1 MDAYQRATTHIFD
14 AIFAP
19 FRSSPP
25 VVAVS
30 AVSLLTGV
38 LMLIAFRYTSNQDA
52 IRKTKET
59 IKAYIL
65 EIKLFK
71 HDPRIVMGAQR
82 RILRYSV
89 GHLRYT
95 LVPFLVMLPLL
106 VLILVQLHLRFSY
119 SPLRPG
125 ESAVVTVKLA
135 EQVPWREAAVDL
147 SAPDGVEIETPA
159 LRVEEER
166 EISWRIKAHQFGE
179 FDLTFHLPEREVQK
193 RLIVANE
200 LVPVSP
206 RKGHANLVEL
216 LLFPGEAS
224 LPTEFPFQSIEVGYP
239 SRVLSVLGWN
249 VHWLVIFCVLSL
261 AGGYALKGLFRV
273 EL

>member
-1 MDAYQRATTHIFD
+1 MDAYQRATTHLFD
-14 AIFAP
+14 AIFVP

-25 VVAVS
+25 LVAVI

-52 IRKTKET
+52 IRRTKET
-59 IKAYIL
+59 IKAHIL

-82 RILRYSV
+82 RILRYSL

-125 ESAVVTVKLA
+125 ESAVITVKFA
-135 EQVPWREAAVDL
+135 EQVPWQGAAVDL
-147 SAPDGVEIETPA
+147 LAPEGVEIETPA

-179 FDLTFHLPEREVQK
+179 FDLTFRLPEREVQK
-193 RLIVANE
+193 RLTVATE
-200 LVPVSP
+200 LVKVSP
-206 RKGHANLVEL
+206 RKSHSTFVNSF
-216 LLFPGEAS
+216 LFPGETP
-224 LPTEFPFQSIEVGYP
+224 LPNDLPIQSIDVGYP
-239 SRVLSVLGWN
+239 PRVLTVLGWN
-249 VHWLVIFCVLSL
+249 LHWLVIFCVLSL
-261 AGGYALKGLFRV
+261 AGGYTLKGLFGV